1 MTECVVNNKV
11 YLITRIS
18 LFITNYKR
26 ELKMEVNIRRQK
38 KVKKA
43 RKFTEKMKKVWKKA
57 EIVRHVKLGY

>member
-43 RKFTEKMKKVWKKA
+43 RKFTEKIKKVWEKA

>member
-1 MTECVVNNKV
+1 MAECAVNNKV
-11 YLITRIS
+11 YLVTRIS

-26 ELKMEVNIRRQK
+26 ELKIEVNIRRQK

-43 RKFTEKMKKVWKKA
+43 RKFTEKMKKVWEKA